1 MEKAVEENPLVVSD
15 LRYWC
20 IIRNRNKRVAK
31 GNVSTCVCVWGGGG
45 GGVEWRGGGMSAIGC
60 SLSSHFFF
68 VSNYSL

>member
-45 GGVEWRGGGMSAIGC
+45 VEGRGGVEG
-60 SLSSHFFF
+60 
-68 VSNYSL
+68 

>member
-31 GNVSTCVCVWGGGG
+31 GNVSTCVCVCGGGG
-45 GGVEWRGGGMSAIGC
+45 GWSGVEGWRDDCYRVQLIIT
-60 SLSSHFFF
+60 FFF
-68 VSNYSL
+68 CF